1 MYNICVD
8 KSSTEREWRRNS
20 MIFYNARAVIIKQE
34 NGKEMVLVQR
44 CFRTGIPKHFEFPGG
59 CNEWGES
66 IIDTLKREVMEE
78 VGMTVTKI
86 YGIENYMD
94 KYDVETFIPYSVYFG
109 KQGWTFA
116 SGERAKSV
124 GVHFKCE
131 AAGTPLEKGD
141 KTVEIQ
147 SVTPEKLRALL
158 DEPDMFG
165 DIDRGAAELY
175 CLDYGV

>member
-1 MYNICVD
+1 
-8 KSSTEREWRRNS
+8 
-20 MIFYNARAVIIKQE
+20 MIFYNARAVIIKEE
-34 NGKEMVLVQR
+34 NGKKMVLVQR

-86 YGIENYMD
+86 HGIEKHMEQD
-94 KYDVETFIPYSVYFG
+94 DVETFIPYSVYFG
-109 KQGWTFA
+109 KQGWIFK
-116 SGERAKSV
+116 SGEFEGGRGKSV

-147 SVTPEKLRALL
+147 WVTPEKLRALL
-158 DEPDMFG
+158 EEPNMFG
-165 DIDRGAAELY
+165 DIDRGAAELF
-175 CLDYGV
+175 CLECEV

>member
-1 MYNICVD
+1 
-8 KSSTEREWRRNS
+8 
-20 MIFYNARAVIIKQE
+20 MIFYNARAIITKKE
-34 NGKEMVLVQR
+34 NGKELVLVQR
-44 CFRTGIPKHFEFPGG
+44 CFRTDVPKHYEFPGG

-86 YGIENYMD
+86 YGLD
-94 KYDVETFIPYSVYFG
+94 KHIDKADVETFIPYSVYFG
-109 KQGWTFA
+109 KQGWTFE
-116 SGERAKSV
+116 SGEFEGQNGKSV

-131 AAGTPLEKGD
+131 AEGTPLEKRD

-147 SVTPEKLRALL
+147 WVTPEKLKALL

-165 DIDRGAAELY
+165 NIDRGAAELFY
-175 CLDYGV
+175 LECEI

>member
-1 MYNICVD
+1 
-8 KSSTEREWRRNS
+8 
-20 MIFYNARAVIIKQE
+20 MIFYNARAVIVKKE

-44 CFRTGIPKHFEFPGG
+44 CFRTGVPRHFEFPGG

-78 VGMTVTKI
+78 VGLTVTKI
-86 YGIENYMD
+86 HGIESHAIRND
-94 KYDVETFIPYSVYFG
+94 IETFVPYSVYFG
-109 KQGWTFA
+109 VQGWTFE
-116 SGERAKSV
+116 SGEFAGERGKSV

-131 AAGTPLEKGD
+131 AEGAPLEKGD

-147 SVTPEKLRALL
+147 WVTPEKLRTLL

-165 DIDRGAAELY
+165 DIDRAAAELY
-175 CLDYGV
+175 CLECGL

>member
-1 MYNICVD
+1 
-8 KSSTEREWRRNS
+8 
-20 MIFYNARAVIIKQE
+20 MIFYNARAIIVKKE
-34 NGKEMVLVQR
+34 SDKEMVLVQR
-44 CFRTGIPKHFEFPGG
+44 CFRTGTPKHFEFPGG
-59 CNEWGES
+59 CSEWGES

-94 KYDVETFIPYSVYFG
+94 NYDVETFIPYSVYFG
-109 KQGWTFA
+109 KQGWTFK
-116 SGERAKSV
+116 SGEFEGERGKSV

-131 AAGTPLEKGD
+131 AKGTPLEKGD

-147 SVTPEKLRALL
+147 WVTAEKLRVLL
-158 DEPDMFG
+158 DEPNMFG

-175 CLDYGV
+175 CSEFRY

>member
-1 MYNICVD
+1 
-8 KSSTEREWRRNS
+8 
-20 MIFYNARAVIIKQE
+20 MIFYNARAIITKQE
-34 NGKEMVLVQR
+34 NGNKMILVQR
-44 CFRTGIPKHFEFPGG
+44 CFRTGISKHFEFPGG

-86 YGIENYMD
+86 YGIENHMD
-94 KYDVETFIPYSVYFG
+94 KNDVETFIPYSVYFG
-109 KQGWTFA
+109 KQGWIFN
-116 SGERAKSV
+116 SGEFEGKCGKSV

-131 AAGTPLEKGD
+131 AIGTPLEKGD

-147 SVTPEKLRALL
+147 WVTPEKLRALL
-158 DEPDMFG
+158 DEPNMFG

-175 CLDYGV
+175 CLECGV